1 MKDLRLET
9 DGGESPVEQ
18 LKLILFPPRA
28 IPQILTPRPRFP
40 TSTADLPPG
49 SPPPCSSTLLDF
61 SGSVRADEKL
71 RIVRVRWY
79 LVLLRTAFGDRHTWA
94 HPPLTADPPP
104 TLPKSASE
112 ETL

>member
-1 MKDLRLET
+1 VKDLRLET

-18 LKLILFPPRA
+18 LKLFLIPPRVM
-28 IPQILTPRPRFP
+28 PQTLTPRPRFP

-49 SPPPCSSTLLDF
+49 FPPPCRSTLVDF
-61 SGSVRADEKL
+61 SGSVRADEKP

-79 LVLLRTAFGDRHTWA
+79 LVLPRTAFGDRHTWA
-94 HPPLTADPPP
+94 HPPPTADPPP
-104 TLPKSASE
+104 RLPKSATE